1 MNITKKLSIVFLIVI
16 SILSTAFLYKS
27 NATQE
32 YSGAYGDENSGFIY
46 YEKES
51 HIMGE
56 YSNEYDG
63 FIFTTLNED
72 MRGRL
77 IIESICQHSYDGGD
91 YITLQDLYDFYD
103 VLCCQKGT
111 KLPSINETYLKG
123 ENGDTLPVSF
133 PYLNKNDEGMLI
145 YNDPEQEEPFASK
158 KYTSLTLGFYNPE
171 GDPIIAGPKEAYI
184 LAEMVKELE
193 GAVFYY
199 DIATDEN
206 GNKIKYE
213 GSLEAAEKFYVADEE
228 LYIVEKEY
236 VTTLPDGS
244 NVRVEGVSD
253 GNGGI
258 VYKYKEGH
266 YQNHYEKYE
275 GKLTW
280 NDSKLGSGG
289 TYPSFECTNSS
300 SDVNTGV
307 VTGDD
312 VVAPG
317 TPIYVT
323 GSNIV
328 VREGDEFY
336 RATVEGNNSYIQI
349 AWWTTV
355 YPESIGNHVADTAFS
370 QEADAF
376 EAYILQAAGVTDRDD
391 LKHRT
396 ETVIDEETGEEKQIE
411 NAFDITYEPAWITDG
426 EFENP
431 TTVFEDD
438 KQSILVG
445 PFSIDYIEA
454 RAQFGGRPEV
464 EFAGITGM
472 ELYTDESDEPL
483 EFDVDW
489 ELVYLDGE
497 RTEEESND
505 EENPLIYPKSNEKFY
520 IRLYDTENAT
530 QITNIKVHFRYMNA
544 AGSWQKLKGKYFK
557 ATWTEQ
563 TRSWDVYKPEPQ
575 YDDEGNFTGYKQVF
589 DHTEHR
595 YWLKLTDLKEQDS
608 QALALGIKGAK
619 WYKTTELNRKVS
631 INEGKVV
638 IEKELVDNDGN
649 PIKPIDDDD
658 KFTFKVTVNGAIN
671 SDSEKLKVKAGDSVE
686 SRVYYWMDGE
696 AAPTYEVEEIKV
708 PDGYE
713 FVSIENATGT
723 LKPLGRD
730 TVVVKAINKV
740 KPNSGSINVIKVMEQ
755 TSLPGTTLVGKM
767 FDFNVKISGTF
778 TYNGEKFENASKDVP
793 ITVAA
798 GQNAETATPTTVGPV
813 YWYGDT
819 APTYEVT
826 ENKKEGAQLISI
838 NPDTGKFAANQ
849 DKPITVTAINKQEV
863 ENGSIRIIKTLKGS
877 SEFTRE
883 YIESLKFT
891 FKIWVDKNL
900 NNVEETEEI
909 ETITLTTPTRQ
920 DDAGNWVWE
929 GVSSEYVWSYG
940 NNPKY
945 EITEIDTPEG
955 TVFNKGES
963 NVLGT
968 LVSNEQD
975 NYEVKNNIINDVIN
989 QNNKK
994 LKITKKVED
1003 ANLVNRDY
1011 KFLVVVKGVA
1021 FRYTHTDGTVYNCD
1035 SDQMLQIYDGGAI
1048 VLDANADYDYE
1059 KFITINATST
1069 DGVNG
1074 TGTKETGTFTWYGD
1088 KAPNY
1093 IVKENLLGEDIA
1105 SSVEPSE
1112 GTLAAGETDTIEITA
1127 WNRSTGS
1134 KGGYIHIIKTL
1145 KDAEKYSTEYVSSLV
1160 FKFKIEVDGYT
1171 ATTVALEPKLV
1182 DNTWVWEYTSERY
1195 SWKADQEAPNY
1206 TITEVDLPEGTAFES
1221 ATGPEGSTVTG
1232 ESITGKLKESVSQ
1245 EVLITTDNSF
1255 INKLTGP
1262 KTDELIIEKKVT
1274 HESLNGKEFNFDVT
1288 LKGTCDFTYTDL
1300 SGNTVSENITNSEKT
1315 ITVKVIGGQKSDP
1328 IKVTWYGDVAPNYV
1342 VTEQDSDIAKQ
1353 VSIQNGAGTFSYEEI
1368 TQVATF
1374 TTVVNEPKLVGG
1386 QLIITKNIDNGSQ
1399 DKEFLFEVKIGDEN
1413 TPSYTVSIKAG
1424 ELYKSDMYKWY
1435 ITEDA
1440 PRYWVR
1446 EINPNDGSTS
1456 NLGYDWQSG
1465 QLTYEGNATVT
1476 VDYINTYED
1485 HEGKF
1490 KIKKVVLDEKLIDT
1504 SKDAEFKIIATVS
1517 GTYNIT
1523 KDDGSVVGV
1532 NNGSRSFDITLKG
1545 GEVFTSPTITWWGDE
1560 APTVTVD
1567 EYEIPFGWQNIGISN
1582 NGASLSEGEDLE
1594 IIVTNELPVYV
1605 TLDLTTKLGGS
1616 VWVDK
1621 PLNPDD
1627 KNTENSV
1634 ENGIFDRGENS
1645 NDLAKEGVEVYVYK
1659 VVADGSGNV
1668 QERTLATVYKDLNNT
1683 EVSQPI
1689 ITDATGRWDAPR
1701 VKIPTVTDEQKASGW
1716 KASYDVEF
1724 VYDGQT
1730 YEPTTFLATSGGDVS
1745 QFLNASTA
1753 EKDNFAND
1761 SMAKDVPEIRAALN
1775 NKVETI
1781 AGSSPIDGNGETV
1794 GTAIAADG
1802 SESKLHY
1809 QSRDISGDVV
1819 RIDGS
1824 ASKIKSELVTTDENG
1839 IALDLFKATAT
1850 TGTAGL
1856 TFPFYRDTQEWN
1868 GFRLY
1873 NQNTSITE
1881 LGIEQRYWFE
1891 AVYNYCLN
1899 INLGLVERP
1908 DADLGVAKDLY
1919 SAKVT
1924 IKDDENKTDLY
1935 SYRFNSLSDIGA
1947 DYYTRQLE
1955 DQAVTAEY
1963 TLGLYSTD
1971 YYYRAEMYQT
1981 NEANSEDIIYDKII
1995 NMEKNIANTNLDS
2008 DEMEVELKYRIILYN
2023 ESGSYTEVVKSLVDY
2038 YDASFDISEMTI
2050 TDSPDGGN
2058 AISYNIN
2065 QEKCEDGVVA
2075 VSKYKE
2081 SPSDA
2086 EYKQEKTTYNKLV
2099 IDNLNIELASGE
2111 FKELFVTLKVDK
2123 ATINGV
2129 HDTIITGRKSNIAE
2143 IGSYTTK
2150 YSDGTLAGKIDKDSA
2165 PDNANI
2171 RDYNYTGWYEDD
2183 TDSAPVLYL
2192 TVTDKLRTISG
2203 QVWEDRAE
2211 DDSTNGNGTIDDDE
2225 GVINGL
2231 TTQLVEKITV
2241 KETIDGTEVAKD
2253 YDFIWPTNQAL
2264 NCFGGKS
2271 LKDLTGFDSTIET
2284 APATND
2290 AGEAIQGAYKFEGIP
2305 TGKYVVRFVYG
2316 NDKTQLD
2323 DTLDITFDPVAVY
2336 KNSGDIRSGDENILT
2351 ANYDNDI
2358 EGETAAVYN
2367 GQDYKATI
2375 YQNGFAQLDGEGYIA
2390 NRYHDLTNQGLAD
2403 ARVSDARDSEARR
2416 LEIIAKSETITN
2428 TNGNVL
2434 ATANS
2439 KSADHTELYRE
2450 YYMFADTAIL
2460 DLQLENPANNVT
2472 TVSNIDCG
2480 LIERPETAVILD
2492 KQISSIKLITND
2504 QRVIFNA
2511 DYDISYEVTNRK
2523 DGTIIS
2529 EVEDGKYLVANV
2541 TLKDSSIGTDVMQ
2554 AINKFENKLPGEDVD
2569 DIQNFRFINVD
2580 DTILQGA
2587 TVELNYQITA
2597 LNMSEADYTSDAI
2610 NDIYEKPLA
2619 ADTNERL
2626 EFAKLA
2632 NMAKENAA
2640 KTNDDLKVG
2649 QYLGTSYYTGDIR
2662 NDKIVKTRVRQV
2674 IDYVDNDA
2682 VFSALYNNTK
2692 NQIWKT
2698 TNVTELTGNGYDHE
2712 RILDRAVLPAYS
2724 IVDKN
2729 GKSYI
2734 AEGKTNIILSV
2745 DTLRTQDVDNEES
2758 KDNSGFENTLEPY
2771 SYYLANKEFNT
2782 GDLATDVEYKS
2793 QIALM
2798 VSKTVSAQDKDLT
2811 YDNLAEIVKI
2821 QNTVGRRDML
2831 AVPGNANPVLGEFK
2845 ASIEERDASAT
2856 ELVTFTPPTG
2866 IEAEI
2871 PMTTQILIVTLVALV
2886 IVAVGIVIIK
2896 KKVL

>member
-32 YSGAYGDENSGFIY
+32 YSGAYGDENRGFIY
-46 YEKES
+46 YEREN

-56 YSNEYDG
+56 YSNEYGG

-91 YITLQDLYDFYD
+91 YITLQDLYEFYD

-111 KLPSINETYLKG
+111 KLPSENETYLKG

-158 KYTSLTLGFYNPE
+158 QYTSLTLGFYNPE

-236 VTTLPDGS
+236 VVTLPDGD
-244 NVRVEGVSD
+244 NVRVEAVSD

-258 VYKYKEGH
+258 VYKYKEG
-266 YQNHYEKYE
+266 YYKNHYEKYE

-280 NDSKLGSGG
+280 SDSKFGSSGS
-289 TYPSFECTNSS
+289 YPSFECTNSS
-300 SDVNTGV
+300 SDVNSGI
-307 VTGDD
+307 VTGDN

-323 GSNIV
+323 GSNV
-328 VREGDEFY
+328 VVKEGDEYY

-411 NAFDITYEPAWITDG
+411 NAFDITYEPTWITDG

-505 EENPLIYPKSNEKFY
+505 EDYPLVYPKSNEKFY

-544 AGSWQKLKGKYFK
+544 AGSWQKLRGKYFK

-563 TRSWDVYKPEPQ
+563 QRSWDVYRPEPQ
-575 YDDEGNFTGYKQVF
+575 YDEDGNFTGYKQVF
-589 DHTEHR
+589 DHTEYR

-638 IEKELVDNDGN
+638 IKKELVDNDGN

-658 KFTFKVTVNGAIN
+658 KFTFEVTVNGAIN

-696 AAPTYEVEEIKV
+696 AAPTYEVKEAEI

-713 FVSIENATGT
+713 LVTIENATGT
-723 LKPLGRD
+723 LKRLGRD

-740 KPNSGSINVIKVMEQ
+740 KPNSGSINVIKVMEE
-755 TSLPGTTLVGKM
+755 TNLPGTTLVGQP
-767 FDFNVKISGTF
+767 FEFNVKISGTF
-778 TYNGEKFENASKDVP
+778 TYNGEKFENTSKDVP
-793 ITVAA
+793 ITVIA
-798 GQNAETATPTTVGPV
+798 GQDEETATPTTVGPV

-826 ENKKEGAQLISI
+826 ENKKDGAQLISI
-838 NPDTGKFAANQ
+838 NPDTGKFVANQ

-863 ENGSIRIIKTLKGS
+863 EKASIRIIKTLKGS

-891 FKIWVDKNL
+891 FDIKVDGYEK
-900 NNVEETEEI
+900 

-929 GVSSEYVWSYG
+929 GVSSEYVWLHG
-940 NNPKY
+940 NNPNY
-945 EITEIDTPEG
+945 TITETDVPEG
-955 TVFNKGES
+955 TVFNSGES
-963 NVLGT
+963 TVSGT

-975 NYEVKNNIINDVIN
+975 NYEVKNNIINDATN
-989 QNNKK
+989 PNNKK
-994 LKITKKVED
+994 IKITKKVED

-1021 FRYTHTDGTVYNCD
+1021 FRYTHTDGTVYNCN
-1035 SDQMLQIYDGGAI
+1035 SNQMLQIYDGGAI

-1112 GTLAAGETDTIEITA
+1112 GSLAAGETDTIEITA

-1145 KDAEKYSTEYVSSLV
+1145 KDAELYSTEYISSLV
-1160 FKFKIEVDGYT
+1160 FKFKIEVEGYT
-1171 ATTVALEPKLV
+1171 PTTVALEPKFV

-1221 ATGPEGSTVTG
+1221 ATGPEGATVTG
-1232 ESITGKLKESVSQ
+1232 ESISGKLKESVSQ

-1274 HESLNGKEFNFDVT
+1274 HDSLLGKEFKFDVT
-1288 LKGTCDFTYTDL
+1288 LKGSFEYNGTQYT
-1300 SGNTVSENITNSEKT
+1300 NTEFV
-1315 ITVKVIGGQKSDP
+1315 VKDVVVKGGQKSDP

-1353 VSIQNGAGTFSYEEI
+1353 VSIQNGAGTFSYEEG
-1368 TQVATF
+1368 TQVTTFATV
-1374 TTVVNEPKLVGG
+1374 TNEPILVGG

-1399 DKEFLFEVKIGDEN
+1399 DKEFLFEVRIGDEN

-1435 ITEDA
+1435 SEEEA

-1456 NLGYDWQSG
+1456 NLGYDWQTG
-1465 QLTYEGNATVT
+1465 KLTYEGNATVT
-1476 VDYINTYED
+1476 VDYVNTYED

-1517 GTYNIT
+1517 GTFNIT

-1545 GEVFTSPTITWWGDE
+1545 GQTFTSPTITWWGDE

-1567 EYEIPFGWQNIGISN
+1567 EYDLPLGWQNIGISN

-1753 EKDNFAND
+1753 EKDKFAND
-1761 SMAKDVPEIRAALN
+1761 SMAKDVPEIRANLN
-1775 NKVETI
+1775 SKVETI

-1794 GTAIAADG
+1794 GTAIASDG
-1802 SESKLHY
+1802 TESKLHY

-1839 IALDLFKATAT
+1839 IALELFKATAT

-1908 DADLGVAKDLY
+1908 DADLGAAKDLY
-1919 SAKVT
+1919 SAKVS
-1924 IKDDENKTDLY
+1924 IKGDENETDLY

-1995 NMEKNIANTNLDS
+1995 NMEKTIANTNLDS
-2008 DEMEVELKYRIILYN
+2008 DEMEVELKYRIVLYN
-2023 ESGSYTEVVKSLVDY
+2023 ESGSYIEVVKSLVDY
-2038 YDASFDISEMTI
+2038 YDASFDISTMKIE
-2050 TDSPDGGN
+2050 DKDGN

-2075 VSKYKE
+2075 IRKYKE
-2081 SPSDA
+2081 NPSDA
-2086 EYKQEKTTYNKLV
+2086 EYKQEKMIYNKLV

-2111 FKELFVTLKVDK
+2111 YKELFVTFKVDK

-2129 HDTIITGRKSNIAE
+2129 HDTIIAGKKSNIAE

-2150 YSDGTLAGKIDKDSA
+2150 YSDGTIAGKIDKDSA

-2192 TVTDKLRTISG
+2192 TVTDKLRTVTG
-2203 QVWEDRAE
+2203 QVWEDKAE
-2211 DDSTNGNGTIDDDE
+2211 NDSTIGNGTIDSDE
-2225 GVINGL
+2225 AVINGL

-2241 KETIDGTEVAKD
+2241 KETIDGTDVEKD

-2284 APATND
+2284 AASTDD
-2290 AGEAIQGAYKFEGIP
+2290 AGNVTQGTYKFEGIP

-2323 DTLDITFDPVAVY
+2323 DTLDITFDPVAVDSS
-2336 KNSGDIRSGDENILT
+2336 SGDIYSGNENILT
-2351 ANYDNDI
+2351 ANYDDDL
-2358 EGETAAVYN
+2358 EEETAAVYN

-2375 YQNGFAQLDGEGYIA
+2375 YQNGFAQVDGNGYIN
-2390 NRYHDLTNQGLAD
+2390 NRYHDIANQGLAD

-2428 TNGNVL
+2428 TNANVL
-2434 ATANS
+2434 ATANR

-2460 DLQLENPANNVT
+2460 DLQLENPENNVT

-2480 LIERPETAVILD
+2480 LIERPETEVILD

-2541 TLKDSSIGTDVMQ
+2541 ALKDSSIGTDVMQ
-2554 AINKFENKLPGEDVD
+2554 AINKFENKLHGEDNQGV
-2569 DIQNFRFINVD
+2569 QNFRFINVD

-2587 TVELNYQITA
+2587 TVELNYQMTA
-2597 LNMSEADYTSDAI
+2597 LNMSEVDYTSNEVENIFETAVT
-2610 NDIYEKPLA
+2610 NNTSQKVELA
-2619 ADTNERL
+2619 NL
-2626 EFAKLA
+2626 AKL
-2632 NMAKENAA
+2632 AKENAA
-2640 KTNDDLKVG
+2640 QTNTALEVG
-2649 QYLGTSYYTGDIR
+2649 KYLGTSYYTGEIR
-2662 NDKIVKTRVRQV
+2662 NDSVVTTRVRQV

-2682 VFSALYNNTK
+2682 VFSPLYNNTE

-2698 TNVTELTGNGYDHE
+2698 TNITELAGNGYDFE
-2712 RILDRAVLPAYS
+2712 RILDRAVLPGYS
-2724 IVDKN
+2724 LVDKD

-2734 AEGKTNIILSV
+2734 AEGKTNIILSA
-2745 DTLRTQDVDNEES
+2745 DTAGYADGIG
-2758 KDNSGFENTLEPY
+2758 NSGFEAKLLPY
-2771 SYYLANKEFNT
+2771 ENNQ
-2782 GDLATDVEYKS
+2782 DVYKS

-2831 AVPGNANPVLGEFK
+2831 AIPGNANPTLGEFT

>member
-27 NATQE
+27 NATEE
-32 YSGAYGDENSGFIY
+32 YSGAFGNENAGFIY
-46 YEKES
+46 YEREN

-111 KLPSINETYLKG
+111 KLPSTNETYLKG
-123 ENGDTLPVSF
+123 ENGDRLSVSF

-145 YNDPEQEEPFASK
+145 YNDPEQEEPFGSS

-193 GAVFYY
+193 GSVFYY
-199 DIATDEN
+199 DVTTDAN
-206 GNKIKYE
+206 GNKVKYE
-213 GSLEAAEKFYVADEE
+213 GSLEGSEKFYVADEE
-228 LYIVEKEY
+228 LYIVDKEY
-236 VTTLPDGS
+236 VATLPDGS
-244 NVRVEGVSD
+244 NVKVEAVSD
-253 GNGGI
+253 GNGGVI
-258 VYKYKEGH
+258 YKYKEGQ

-300 SDVNTGV
+300 SNVNSGV
-307 VTGDD
+307 VTGDN
-312 VVAPG
+312 VVPAG
-317 TPIYVT
+317 TTIYVT
-323 GSNIV
+323 GSSIV
-328 VREGDEFY
+328 VKDGEEYY

-396 ETVIDEETGEEKQIE
+396 ETVVDEETGEEKQIE
-411 NAFDITYEPAWITDG
+411 NAFDITYEPTWITDG
-426 EFENP
+426 EFEHP

-472 ELYTDESDEPL
+472 EIYTDASDDPL
-483 EFDVDW
+483 EFDTDW

-497 RTEEESND
+497 RTEEESNNED
-505 EENPLIYPKSNEKFY
+505 SPLIYPKSNEEFY
-520 IRLYDTENAT
+520 IRLFDTENAT
-530 QITNIKVHFRYMNA
+530 QITNIKVKFRYMNA

-563 TRSWDVYKPEPQ
+563 HRSWDVYGKEAQ
-575 YDDEGNFTGYKQVF
+575 YDEDGNFTGYKQVY

-638 IEKELVDNDGN
+638 IKKELVDADGN
-649 PIKPIDDDD
+649 EIKPINNND

-671 SDSEKLKVKAGDSVE
+671 SSSEKLKVKAGDSVE

-696 AAPTYEVEEIKV
+696 ETPTYEVEEIKI

-713 FVSIENATGT
+713 LVSIENATGT
-723 LKPLGRD
+723 LKRLGRD
-730 TVVVKAINKV
+730 TVVVKATNKV
-740 KPNSGSINVIKVMEQ
+740 NPNSGLINVIKVMEQ
-755 TSLPGTTLVGKM
+755 TSLPGTTLVGQT

-778 TYNGEKFENASKDVP
+778 IYNGEKFENTSKDVP
-793 ITVAA
+793 ITVVA
-798 GQNAETATPTTVGPV
+798 GQNAESATPTTVGPV

-826 ENKKEGAQLISI
+826 ENKKEGTQLISI
-838 NPDTGKFAANQ
+838 NPDTGKFVANQ
-849 DKPITVTAINKQEV
+849 NKPITVTAINKQKV
-863 ENGSIRIIKTLKGS
+863 EKASIRIIKTLKGS

-883 YIESLKFT
+883 YVESLKFT
-891 FKIWVDKNL
+891 FEIWVDKNL
-900 NNVEETEEI
+900 NNVREDEEL
-909 ETITLTTPTRQ
+909 ETITLTTPTRK

-929 GVSSEYVWSYG
+929 GVSSEYVWLYG

-945 EITEIDTPEG
+945 EITEINVPEG
-955 TVFNKGES
+955 TVFNSGES
-963 NVLGT
+963 NVTGT
-968 LVSNEQD
+968 LVSNKQD
-975 NYEVKNNIINDVIN
+975 NYEVKNNIINDVTN
-989 QNNKK
+989 PNNKK
-994 LKITKKVED
+994 LKITKLIDD

-1021 FRYTHTDGTVYNCD
+1021 FRYTHTDGTVYNCN
-1035 SDQMLQIYDGGAI
+1035 SNQMLQIYDGGAI

-1059 KFITINATST
+1059 KFITINAAST

-1093 IVKENLLGEDIA
+1093 IVKENLLGEDIS

-1112 GTLAAGETDTIEITA
+1112 GTLAAGTTDTIQITA
-1127 WNRSTGS
+1127 WNRSTSS

-1145 KDAEKYSTEYVSSLV
+1145 TDSEKYSTEYVKSLV
-1160 FKFKIEVDGYT
+1160 FEFDIKVGYNLGS
-1171 ATTVALEPKLV
+1171 ANEDVKYNGTVALEPKLV
-1182 DNTWVWEYTSERY
+1182 NNSWVWEYTSERY
-1195 SWKADQEAPNY
+1195 SWKADQEALEY
-1206 TITEVDLPEGTAFES
+1206 IITEVNLPEGTAFES
-1221 ATGPEGSTVTG
+1221 ASGPEGSTVSGT
-1232 ESITGKLKESVSQ
+1232 SISGKLKESVSQ

-1274 HESLNGKEFNFDVT
+1274 HDSLNGKEFKFDVT
-1288 LKGTCDFTYTDL
+1288 LKGSFEYNGTPYT
-1300 SGNTVSENITNSEKT
+1300 NTEFV
-1315 ITVKVIGGQKSDP
+1315 VKDVVVKGGQKSEP

-1353 VSIQNGAGTFSYEEI
+1353 VSIQNGAGTFSYEEG

-1386 QLIITKNIDNGSQ
+1386 QLIITKNIDNGAQ
-1399 DKEFLFEVKIGDEN
+1399 DKEFLFEVKIGNEN
-1413 TPSYTVSIKAG
+1413 TPSYIVSIKAG

-1435 ITEDA
+1435 ITEEA

-1446 EINPNDGSTS
+1446 EINPEDGSTS
-1456 NLGYDWQSG
+1456 NLGYDWQTG
-1465 QLTYEGNATVT
+1465 QLTHEGNATVT

-1504 SKDAEFKIIATVS
+1504 SKDAEFKITATVS
-1517 GTYNIT
+1517 GTFNIT

-1545 GEVFTSPTITWWGDE
+1545 GQTFTSPTITWWGKE
-1560 APTVTVD
+1560 VPTVTVD

-1582 NGASLSEGEDLE
+1582 NGASLFEEEDLE

-1659 VVADGSGNV
+1659 VVADGNGNV
-1668 QERTLATVYKDLNNT
+1668 QERTLATIYKDLNNT

-1716 KASYDVEF
+1716 KASYDIEF

-1753 EKDNFAND
+1753 DKDKFAND
-1761 SMAKDVPEIRAALN
+1761 SMAKDVPEIREALN
-1775 NKVETI
+1775 NSLETI
-1781 AGSSPIDGNGETV
+1781 AGSNPIDGNGETI
-1794 GTAIAADG
+1794 GTAIDSDG
-1802 SESKLHY
+1802 TESTLHY
-1809 QSRDISGDVV
+1809 QSKDISGDVV
-1819 RIDGS
+1819 RIDGNV
-1824 ASKIKSELVTTDENG
+1824 SKIKSELVTTDENG

-1881 LGIEQRYWFE
+1881 LGIEQRYWYE

-1908 DADLGVAKDLY
+1908 DADLGAAKDLY

-1924 IKDDENKTDLY
+1924 IKGDENKTDLY

-2008 DEMEVELKYRIILYN
+2008 DEMEVELKYRIVLYN

-2038 YDASFDISEMTI
+2038 YDASFDISNMKIE
-2050 TDSPDGGN
+2050 DKDGN
-2058 AISYNIN
+2058 AISYSIN

-2075 VSKYKE
+2075 IRKYKE
-2081 SPSDA
+2081 NPSDA

-2099 IDNLNIELASGE
+2099 IDNLDIELASGE
-2111 FKELFVTLKVDK
+2111 YKELFITLKVDK

-2129 HDTIITGRKSNIAE
+2129 HDTIIAGRKSNIAE
-2143 IGSYTTK
+2143 IRSYTTK
-2150 YSDGTLAGKIDKDSA
+2150 YADGTIAGKIDKDSA

-2171 RDYNYTGWYEDD
+2171 RDYNYDGWYEDD

-2192 TVTDKLRTISG
+2192 TVTDKLRTVTG
-2203 QVWEDRAE
+2203 QVWEDKTE
-2211 DDSTNGNGTIDDDE
+2211 DGSSIGNGIIDSE
-2225 GVINGL
+2225 EAVINGL

-2241 KETIDGTEVAKD
+2241 KETIDGAEVEKD

-2284 APATND
+2284 ATIADDSGNV
-2290 AGEAIQGAYKFEGIP
+2290 IQGAYKFEGIP

-2323 DTLDITFDPVAVY
+2323 DTLDITFDPVAVN
-2336 KNSGDIRSGDENILT
+2336 KDSGDIYSGNENILT
-2351 ANYDNDI
+2351 ANYDNDL

-2375 YQNGFAQLDGEGYIA
+2375 YQNGFATLDGNGYIA
-2390 NRYHDLTNQGLAD
+2390 NRYHDLANQGLAD
-2403 ARVSDARDSEARR
+2403 ARVSDVRDSEARR
-2416 LEIIAKSETITN
+2416 LEVIAKSETITN

-2460 DLQLENPANNVT
+2460 DLRLENPENNVT
-2472 TVSNIDCG
+2472 TISNIDCG
-2480 LIERPETAVILD
+2480 LIERPETEVILD

-2511 DYDISYEVTNRK
+2511 DYDISYKVTSRK

-2554 AINKFENKLPGEDVD
+2554 AINKFESKLPGEDNQGV
-2569 DIQNFRFINVD
+2569 QNFRFINVD

-2587 TVELNYQITA
+2587 TVELNYQMTA
-2597 LNMSEADYTSDAI
+2597 LNMSEVDYTS
-2610 NDIYEKPLA
+2610 
-2619 ADTNERL
+2619 NEV
-2626 EFAKLA
+2626 ENIFETSLA
-2632 NMAKENAA
+2632 NNTSQKVELANLAKIAKENAA
-2640 KTNDDLKVG
+2640 QTNTALEVG
-2649 QYLGTSYYTGDIR
+2649 KYLGTTYYTGEIR
-2662 NDKIVKTRVRQV
+2662 NDKVVTTRIRQI

-2682 VFSALYNNTK
+2682 VFSALYNNTE

-2698 TNVTELTGNGYDHE
+2698 TNITELTGNGYDFE
-2712 RILDRAVLPAYS
+2712 RILDRVVLPAYS
-2724 IVDKN
+2724 LVDKD

-2734 AEGKTNIILSV
+2734 AEGKTNIILST
-2745 DTLRTQDVDNEES
+2745 DTAGYTEGIG
-2758 KDNSGFENTLEPY
+2758 NSGFEAKLLPY
-2771 SYYLANKEFNT
+2771 ENNQDA
-2782 GDLATDVEYKS
+2782 YKS

-2831 AVPGNANPVLGEFK
+2831 AVPGNANPTLGEFT

-2866 IEAEI
+2866 IEAEV